1 MPDEGDQTFRSGMS
15 AFKDK
20 QYEEAAAQFTKAIQD
35 HAVMHKSFNA
45 LGVTY
50 SKVGKIKEAKACF
63 LKAHALDPTN
73 ETYKR
78 NLKKISEKIPP
89 PSKPRVPQPPLKTR
103 RSIRRSNI
111 LIMLGVTLVV
121 SILIMVLGFQF
132 ISQYQTQGG
141 SIFDGSFDEGL
152 LTPWMKSQEP
162 EIHILPV
169 VTVRVE
175 DKRIEFM
182 FNRDQDLST
191 VDRVETVIS
200 TTKGTDDQQATF
212 PPVSSPQNGVYY
224 AIDDPFIGKA
234 KHLVMTMYYQDG
246 AYGVVADLNLPPR

>member
-1 MPDEGDQTFRSGMS
+1 MS
-15 AFKDK
+15 AFKEK
-20 QYEEAAAQFTKAIQD
+20 QYDEAAAQFTKAIQD

-78 NLKKISEKIPP
+78 NLKKISEKIPAPRKSPVP
-89 PSKPRVPQPPLKTR
+89 PVTSTPQKTR
-103 RSIRRSNI
+103 RSIRKSNV

-121 SILIMVLGFQF
+121 SILIMVLGLQF
-132 ISQYQTQGG
+132 ISQFQPQVGTILGG
-141 SIFDGSFDEGL
+141 TFDEGL

-169 VTVRVE
+169 VTVKVE

-200 TTKGTDDQQATF
+200 TSKGTDDQQATF
-212 PPVSSPQNGVYY
+212 PPVTNPQNNVYY